1 MSALFGKPLSV
12 VNVGLASFAEAVAQ
26 AGTPVAAV
34 QWAPPG
40 GDPAAARA
48 LAQLTADPRVDA
60 ANAKAYAAYLAAEP
74 VLEGIGIARDVLPGM
89 RDKMLLHAG
98 PPIGF
103 ERMCGPMKGAVVGA
117 ILLEGWAADHAA
129 AEKLAASGA
138 ITFDPCH
145 HHDAVGPMA
154 GVISPSMP
162 VYIIRNTVHGN
173 RTYSNFNEGLG
184 KVLRMGAN
192 SPDVIERLRWMG
204 KTFAPTLKRA
214 MEITGPI
221 ELKPMIAQALHM
233 GDEVHNRNI
242 AASGLL
248 FKRFAPALMRSGVA
262 AEDAAA
268 SLDFING
275 NVHTFINLSMAA
287 CKAML
292 DAAAN
297 VPGSSMVVT
306 MSRNGVDFGIRVS
319 GTGSQWFTAP
329 ANMIKG
335 LYFAGFSEADA
346 CPDMGDS
353 AITETAGVGG
363 FAMAAAPA
371 IVQFVGGTPQQALE
385 NTLAMQGITLG
396 ANPALSLPQLN
407 FGGTPSGI
415 DIRKVIDSG
424 VLPIIN
430 TGIAHKQAGIG
441 QVGAGI
447 TNAPMGCFTGA
458 IVALAAEM
466 AKH

>member
-48 LAQLTADPRVDA
+48 LAQLTADPRVDE

-74 VLEGIGIARDVLPGM
+74 VLEGIGIAREVLPGM
-89 RDKMLLHAG
+89 GDRMLLHAG
-98 PPIGF
+98 PPIAF

-117 ILLEGWAADHAA
+117 ILLEGWASDHAA

-306 MSRNGVDFGIRVS
+306 MSRNGVEFGIRVS
-319 GTGSQWFTAP
+319 GTGKQWFTAP

-385 NTLAMQGITLG
+385 NTLSMQGITLG

-415 DIRKVIDSG
+415 DIRKVIDTG

-458 IVALAAEM
+458 IVALAAGL